1 MKVSIIMS
9 NTDITTRDTRHCKD
23 CGAELSNSYSIRCDK
38 CYNRSD
44 NSDQTHELALAEDT
58 LRRGDHAMDEVWHS
72 FAYSYMLRNKA
83 ERHITD
89 GGDHRI
95 ENLWRKLW
103 DALDGDVERDS
114 TWAMFM
120 DAIPGLPDYRSKTYS
135 GTVTLKFYFTDV
147 QIDGL
152 SDNSWE
158 IEEAILEAIES
169 DLQYRYA
176 DDTEVEYEEE

>member
-1 MKVSIIMS
+1 MS
-9 NTDITTRDTRHCKD
+9 NESTSNTRTCKD
-23 CGAELSNSYSIRCDK
+23 CDVELSNSYSIRCDK

-44 NSDQTHELALAEDT
+44 NDELTHELALAEDT
-58 LRRGDHAMDEVWHS
+58 LRRGNHATDEVWHS
-72 FAYSYMLRNKA
+72 FAYSYMLRLKA

-103 DALDGDVERDS
+103 DALDGDVERDQ
-114 TWAMFM
+114 TWEMFI
-120 DAIPGLPDYRSKTYS
+120 DAIPGLPDYRSRTYN

-169 DLQYRYA
+169 DLRYGYH
-176 DDTEVEYEEE
+176 DEMEVDYDED